1 MIFLGAPFMQY
12 SQNFTRYLLFF
23 SILLLFSVVTLTLPL
38 DAPAQEESK
47 PAAQE
52 PVAPANKPLPPL
64 PLPPPLPE
72 NNDKNSLGQD
82 NTPVIKTSTNLVTLN
97 VTVTD
102 PYGRYVTGLG
112 KEHFEIFDDKV
123 PQRIEFFNDADAPV
137 SIGLI
142 FDVSGSMK
150 GRISRSYDALQR
162 FCNTGHQEDEYFLV
176 TFNNGAKLTR
186 DFTRDSRDITN
197 SLMLVEPK
205 GETALYDAAYIG
217 IEKVR
222 DGKHPRKAILLI
234 SDGQDNNSRYSL
246 KELKQLVRE
255 SDVQIYAIGITNV
268 FGARELDV
276 TGQVI
281 LEELTR
287 LTGGRAFFPTNEA
300 ELNEV
305 ITRIGLELRHQYSM
319 GYEPNGHNDG
329 RWHKL
334 QVKIKAPKGMPA
346 LTVRTR
352 EGYFAQKQTTN

>member
-1 MIFLGAPFMQY
+1 MQY
-12 SQNFTRYLLFF
+12 AQNFTRYSLFF
-23 SILLLFSVVTLTLPL
+23 SILLLFCFASITLPL
-38 DAPAQEESK
+38 GTQAQEESK
-47 PAAQE
+47 PVQPQAAQE
-52 PVAPANKPLPPL
+52 NKVASPLPPV

-72 NNDKNSLGQD
+72 SSNSTSQD

-97 VTVTD
+97 ITVTD

-112 KEHFEIFDDKV
+112 KEHFEVFDDKV

-246 KELKQLVRE
+246 KELKQLVKE

-300 ELNEV
+300 ELTEV

-334 QVKIKAPKGMPA
+334 QVKIKAPKGLPA

-352 EGYFAQKQTTN
+352 EGYYAQKIPNQ